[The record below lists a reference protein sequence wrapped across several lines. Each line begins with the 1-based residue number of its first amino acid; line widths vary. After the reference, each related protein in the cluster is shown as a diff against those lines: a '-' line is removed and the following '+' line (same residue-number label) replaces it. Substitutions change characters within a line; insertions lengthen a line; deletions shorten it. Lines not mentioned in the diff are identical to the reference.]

1 MLPSLLRSPEPLP
14 VRYCE
19 LNDIFTILSHIA
31 VYCLFVL
38 QSTAGN
44 AVYHFPGPWIQR
56 AATTI
61 NVSGQATGVYH
72 LLGDW
77 SQQAPVNITLSD
89 NATGTSSVHLQP
101 AVNISWLVALMTD
114 ACGCIGVR
122 LWGANMVWMQQSSTT
137 ITSAAGSH
145 NTS

>member
-19 LNDIFTILSHIA
+19 LNDIFTILSHI
-31 VYCLFVL
+31 CLFVL

-56 AATTI
+56 APTTI
-61 NVSGQATGVYH
+61 NVSGQATAVYH
-72 LLGDW
+72 ILGDW
-77 SQQAPVNITLSD
+77 SQQAPSTSPSPY
-89 NATGTSSVHLQP
+89 NATGTSSVHPQP
-101 AVNISWLVALMTD
+101 AINVSWLVALMTEV
-114 ACGCIGVR
+114 CGCTGVR